1 MMKKRK
7 LFSLSLLILYLAAVL
22 YCCFGRFSDLPE
34 IGQDT
39 FWGIPTDKIVHFL
52 LFFPFPILCFLTFTG
67 RTRKPA
73 HTVLTVGCVFLTGCV
88 IAAATEIG
96 QSLTDYR
103 SGDILDFAADVTA
116 LTISS
121 VAVTIIDLHII
132 KKHNKQICSKDS

>member
-1 MMKKRK
+1 M
-7 LFSLSLLILYLAAVL
+7 
-22 YCCFGRFSDLPE
+22 
-34 IGQDT
+34 
-39 FWGIPTDKIVHFL
+39 
-52 LFFPFPILCFLTFTG
+52 
-67 RTRKPA
+67 
-73 HTVLTVGCVFLTGCV
+73 

-121 VAVTIIDLHII
+121 VAVTLIDLHIV

>member
-7 LFSLSLLILYLAAVL
+7 LFSLSLFILYLAAVL

-52 LFFPFPILCFLTFTG
+52 LFLPFPILCFLTFTG

-103 SGDILDFAADVTA
+103 SGDLLDFAADVTA

-121 VAVTIIDLHII
+121 AAVTIIDLHII